1 MSFLN
6 ELKRRNVIRV
16 GFAYI
21 VASWLIIQV
30 AETIFPLFG
39 FGDTPARLV
48 VVVLAIAFIP
58 SLIFAWVFE
67 ITPEGLKKDADVVRD
82 KSITQTTGKKLD
94 RIILVVLALA
104 LAYFAFDK
112 FVLVPARVAEIVEE
126 TTQKIRSDVLVESYG
141 DKSIAVLPFVDMSS
155 DKDQEYMSDGIAEEL
170 LNLLAKIPEL
180 RVISRSSAFS
190 YKGKEINLTQ
200 IARELNV
207 AHILEGS
214 VRKSGNQLRITAQ
227 LIDARSDSHLWSQTY
242 DRTINDIFLIQ
253 DQIAAEVVDKLKI
266 TLLDDVPV
274 VQKIDPEGYALYLR
288 ARHQGRQGTREA
300 WEQSIAL
307 FEQVI
312 AIAPEYAA
320 AWDGLAN
327 VYINQTNNSQR
338 PIDDGYGLAREAA
351 TQALAL
357 DPTYASA
364 HARLGWISMHHE
376 SDLEV
381 AADYYERALA
391 LAPTNTTIMFGAA
404 SLAMT
409 LDRIDTAIALENYAT
424 LHDPLYPVGHNNLG
438 DSYLSAGQFDQAIAS
453 FRTALTLSPGY
464 VGAQYRI
471 GVVRLL
477 NGEPKLALNAMQ
489 LESFQAWRLLGL
501 AMAYDALGQT
511 DESDVALVDMIE
523 KYEQDAAYNIAYVFA
538 FRGDND
544 LAFEWLQKAVLYN
557 DPGLAEIANEP
568 LFGSIKKDTR
578 WLPFLDSIG
587 KSPGQLAAIEFKVTL
602 PE

>member
-1 MSFLN
+1 MSLFS
-6 ELKRRNVIRV
+6 ELRRRNVFRMALLYL
-16 GFAYI
+16 GA
-21 VASWLIIQV
+21 AWLIMQV
-30 AETIFPLFG
+30 VDLLIDRGPLPDSIG
-39 FGDTPARLV
+39 PITLT
-48 VVVLAIAFIP
+48 VLAIGFPIA
-58 SLIFAWVFE
+58 LIISWFYE
-67 ITPEGLKKDADVVRD
+67 LTPEGISLDTDEEPAE
-82 KSITQTTGKKLD
+82 SATGFTGRRVD
-94 RIILVVLALA
+94 FVIISLLAA
-104 LAYFAFDK
+104 A
-112 FVLVPARVAEIVEE
+112 VLVFA
-126 TTQKIRSDVLVESYG
+126 Y
-141 DKSIAVLPFVDMSS
+141 DKWWTSGPPEHSIAVLAFENMS
-155 DKDQEYMSDGIAEEL
+155 DDPGQEYFSDGISEEL

-180 RVISRSSAFS
+180 SVISRTSAFS
-190 YKGKEINLTQ
+190 YKGRDVKLSE

-207 AHILEGS
+207 AHVLEGS
-214 VRKSGNQLRITAQ
+214 VRKVGNKVRVTAQ
-227 LIDARSDSHLWSQTY
+227 LIEADSDTHLWSQTY

-253 DQIAAEVVDKLKI
+253 DQIAAEVVDQLKI

-307 FEQVI
+307 FEQVL

-338 PIDDGYGLAREAA
+338 PIDDGYALAREAA

-376 SDLEV
+376 NDLEV

-391 LAPTNTTIMFGAA
+391 LAATNTTIMFGAA

-424 LHDPLYPVGHNNLG
+424 VHDPLYPVGHNNLG
-438 DSYLSAGQFDQAIAS
+438 DSYLSAGKFDQAIAS

-471 GVVRLL
+471 GVALLL
-477 NGEPKLALNAMQ
+477 NGEPKLALSEMK

-501 AMAYDALGQT
+501 AMAYHALGQT
-511 DESDVALVDMIE
+511 DESDVALADMIE
-523 KYEQDAAYNIAYVFA
+523 KYEQDAAYNIAYVCA
-538 FRGDND
+538 FRGDID
-544 LAFEWLQKAVLYN
+544 LTFEWLQKAVLYN
-557 DPGLAEIANEP
+557 DPG
-568 LFGSIKKDTR
+568 
-578 WLPFLDSIG
+578 
-587 KSPGQLAAIEFKVTL
+587 
-602 PE
+602 

>member
-1 MSFLN
+1 MSLFS
-6 ELKRRNVIRV
+6 ELRRRNVFRMALLYL
-16 GFAYI
+16 GA
-21 VASWLIIQV
+21 AWLIMQV
-30 AETIFPLFG
+30 VDLLIDRGPLPDSIG
-39 FGDTPARLV
+39 PITLT
-48 VVVLAIAFIP
+48 VLAIGFPIA
-58 SLIFAWVFE
+58 LIISWFYE
-67 ITPEGLKKDADVVRD
+67 LTPEGISLATDEEPAE
-82 KSITQTTGKKLD
+82 SATGFTGRRVD
-94 RIILVVLALA
+94 FVIISLLAA
-104 LAYFAFDK
+104 A
-112 FVLVPARVAEIVEE
+112 VLVFA
-126 TTQKIRSDVLVESYG
+126 Y
-141 DKSIAVLPFVDMSS
+141 DKWWTSGPPEHSIAVLAFENMS
-155 DKDQEYMSDGIAEEL
+155 DDPGQEYFSDGISEEL

-180 RVISRSSAFS
+180 SVISRTSAFS
-190 YKGKEINLTQ
+190 YKGKDVKLSE

-207 AHILEGS
+207 AHVLEGS
-214 VRKSGNQLRITAQ
+214 VRKVGNKVRVTAQ
-227 LIDARSDSHLWSQTY
+227 LIEADSDTHLWSQTY

-253 DQIAAEVVDKLKI
+253 DQIAAEVVDQLKI

-307 FEQVI
+307 FEQVL

-338 PIDDGYGLAREAA
+338 PIDDGYALAREAA

-376 SDLEV
+376 NDLEV

-391 LAPTNTTIMFGAA
+391 LAATNTTIMFGAA

-424 LHDPLYPVGHNNLG
+424 VHDPLYPVGHNNLG
-438 DSYLSAGQFDQAIAS
+438 DSYLSAGKFDQAIAS

-471 GVVRLL
+471 GVALLL
-477 NGEPKLALNAMQ
+477 NGEPKLALSEMK

-501 AMAYDALGQT
+501 AMAYHALGQT
-511 DESDVALVDMIE
+511 DESDVALADMIE
-523 KYEQDAAYNIAYVFA
+523 KYEQDAAYNIAYVCA
-538 FRGDND
+538 FRGDID
-544 LAFEWLQKAVLYN
+544 LTFEWLQKAVLYN

-568 LFGSIKKDTR
+568 LFGNIKKDTR

-587 KSPGQLAAIEFKVTL
+587 KSPQQLHAIEFNVTL
-602 PE
+602 PN